1 MKREYGVQMYS
12 VRDIAEKDFNA
23 AIQAVAKL
31 GYKKLEF
38 AGFFDKTADEVCRY
52 MEDAGV
58 VCGGT
63 HSNCKLLFPETID
76 ETIAYVK
83 AIGNRRFIIP
93 GATLNTLEQIDDF
106 VSVVNAAEK
115 KLSAAGIDLA
125 YHNHS
130 KEFVTMYWGN
140 TIHNELAQRTD
151 MKFEIDTYWAFNAG
165 VDPVVLCERLKDRIP
180 VIHLKDG
187 FFGGRGVALGE
198 GEAPVKRVYDMAIR
212 NGFDIVVESE
222 GLNPTGVEEVGRCM
236 DYLKKLEA

>member
-63 HSNCKLLFPETID
+63 HSNWKLLFPETID
-76 ETIAYVK
+76 ETIAYMK

-187 FFGGRGVALGE
+187 FFGGTRWCGGAQVRYIVYQGGVSLVPDSGNN
-198 GEAPVKRVYDMAIR
+198 RNIR
-212 NGFDIVVESE
+212 MIDGSDNGFFVKTPKV
-222 GLNPTGVEEVGRCM
+222 L
-236 DYLKKLEA
+236 